1 VTSGISRDYF
11 CAIRY
16 ITVYTKLLIIIII
29 TTKTTIVVVVTYIRR
44 DPRVRT
50 SRFSRDDVS
59 QQVDSGNAAD
69 GGSLPVVQQPILDS
83 GYGEQRVHR
92 RTHQFSRRL

>member
-16 ITVYTKLLIIIII
+16 ITVYTKLLIII
-29 TTKTTIVVVVTYIRR
+29 TTKTTIVVVVNYIRR

-59 QQVDSGNAAD
+59 QQVDSGNAAG